1 MNVCWLSRFESKCFN
16 TKGSLNR
23 CVALLALTETY
34 AFALKALKKDNGK
47 FRMKKVKVWV
57 ANKPL
62 LTYC

>member
-1 MNVCWLSRFESKCFN
+1 MFLTLRVHSIA
-16 TKGSLNR
+16 
-23 CVALLALTETY
+23 VALLALTETY

-57 ANKPL
+57 ANKHL

>member
-1 MNVCWLSRFESKCFN
+1 MNVYWLSRFESKCFN

-47 FRMKKVKVWV
+47 FRMKKVKSG
-57 ANKPL
+57 
-62 LTYC
+62 